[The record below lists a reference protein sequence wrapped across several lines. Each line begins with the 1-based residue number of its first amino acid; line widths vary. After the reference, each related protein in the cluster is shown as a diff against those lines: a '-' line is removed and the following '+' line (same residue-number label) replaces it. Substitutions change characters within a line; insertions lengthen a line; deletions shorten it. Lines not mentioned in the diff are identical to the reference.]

1 MSTRSGLMEQ
11 IKEIKVKNSTVTWQP
26 QDCQDKSS
34 EDIFESW
41 CRSNFAFIEENE
53 KLGISGLRPPQLGGI
68 FASLGYERSDEKNA
82 ATVVMPTGTG
92 KTETIL
98 SIVVAGKFKK
108 TLVIVPSDALREQ
121 TKNKFVQLGLLR
133 LFRLIPDEVL
143 NPIVAT
149 IKNGIDDAEEL
160 AQILKANVL
169 IASAASL
176 SKFSK
181 ESFAKLTQACT
192 HLIVDEAHHVTASTW
207 AQVKSRFRD
216 KSIFQFTATP
226 FRSDGSRVEGKI
238 IFNYPLKKAQEDGY
252 FKPIEFHPVR
262 EFVEEKSDEAIAK
275 QAISLLR
282 QDLKN
287 GLDHIVMARA
297 ASKKRAAD
305 IFEIYAK
312 EKDLNPVLIDSNT
325 KNKSHVIKAIQNKNH
340 KIIVCVNML
349 GEGFDLPQ
357 LKISAIHDPHKS
369 INVMLQF
376 TGRFTR
382 TTDNVGD
389 AKFIANIANPNVNES
404 LVELYKE
411 DSDWNYVIS
420 SISSKK
426 INCEKEY
433 QAFREEFSEPSKLL
447 DLGLTPSI
455 STTVFR
461 MKIAKWNPERFSKF
475 GNKQFQIFDSV
486 INDEQ
491 TTLIFSVKS
500 FLPVGWTSSREL
512 FDETWDLYI
521 AFYDKSNGLL
531 FIHSSA
537 KDGLVKRLVKLIAE
551 GAIQVQGEYVFRALA
566 GLKRLKLQN
575 VGLNKNKKGLRYS
588 MHTGTEINEQIPD
601 IEANRATK
609 SNIFGKGY
617 ENGELVS
624 IGCSYKGKVWSMDSD
639 SLDQWVVWCK
649 RVGAKILDDN
659 IDTNEVMKTAMQT
672 EELEEFPDIPALA
685 VEWPIEILRKNES
698 KVTVKS
704 DLWEESL
711 INCELAIS
719 ELKNA
724 NKKELQLL
732 LTNQYGR
739 HKISMSIVG
748 NGEVA
753 FTTDENL
760 VLKFGEIFSP
770 LTEFFEE
777 YPPTI
782 FLSDTSVI
790 DGAFR
795 YYPNENYIYK
805 YDVNNTEDWDWK
817 GVDISVESQTASK
830 LAHSVQYHTI
840 HKILGEYDFVF
851 DDDDTGE
858 VADIVAIKNI
868 GDSVLVI
875 DLFHCKYCPKKDG
888 VANPGARIDDVYQVV
903 GQAEKSVK
911 WFADKEKLILRL
923 MDRERGR
930 LKNGKASR
938 IEKGKFEDLIHLAK
952 IARYADFK
960 LGVSIVQPAISKAKI
975 SDDILTVIGAT
986 AAYIDEISGV
996 KLRVII
1002 NK

>member
-1 MSTRSGLMEQ
+1 MQ
-11 IKEIKVKNSTVTWQP
+11 EIKVKSSTVTWQP
-26 QDCQDKSS
+26 LNDEQHSV
-34 EDIFESW
+34 EDIFDSW
-41 CRSNFAFIEENE
+41 CKSNFSFIEENE
-53 KLGISGLRPPQLGGI
+53 KLGIAGLRPPQLGGI
-68 FASLGYERSDEKNA
+68 FAALGFDRSDEKNA

-133 LFRLIPDEVL
+133 QLGLVCDEFF
-143 NPIVAT
+143 NPIVST
-149 IKNGIDDAEEL
+149 IKHGIDDPSDL
-160 AQILKANVL
+160 SKILDANV
-169 IASAASL
+169 IITSAASL

-181 ESFAKLTQACT
+181 QYFEKLTQECT
-192 HLIVDEAHHVTASTW
+192 HLIVDEAHHVTATTW

-216 KSIFQFTATP
+216 KSVFQFTATP
-226 FRSDGSRVEGKI
+226 FRSDGSRIEGKI
-238 IFNYPLKKAQEDGY
+238 IFNYPLKKAQDDGY

-262 EFVEEKSDEAIAK
+262 EFVEEKSDEAIAQ

-282 QDLKN
+282 KDIENK
-287 GLDHIVMARA
+287 LDHIVMARA
-297 ASKKRAAD
+297 ASKKRAKE

-312 EKDLNPVLIDSNT
+312 EKDLKPVLIDSNT
-325 KNKSHVIKAIQNKNH
+325 KNKSKVLEAIKNREH

-382 TTDNVGD
+382 TTSNVGD

-404 LVELYKE
+404 LEELYKE
-411 DSDWNYVIS
+411 DSDWNNVIS

-426 INCEKEY
+426 IKVEKAY
-433 QAFREEFSEPSKLL
+433 QEFREEFSEPSKLL

-455 STTVFR
+455 STTVYR
-461 MKIAKWNPERFSKF
+461 MRIAKWKPERFSRF
-475 GNKQFQIFDSV
+475 GNKQFQIIDSV
-486 INDEQ
+486 INDEKD
-491 TTLIFSVKS
+491 TLVFSVKS

-512 FDETWDLYI
+512 FDESWELYI
-521 AFYDKSNGLL
+521 AFYDKANGLL

-551 GAIQVQGEYVFRALA
+551 DATQVQGEYVFRALA

-624 IGCSYKGKVWSMDSD
+624 IGCSHKGKVWAMDSD
-639 SLDQWVVWCK
+639 SLDQWIKWCK
-649 RVGAKILDDN
+649 GVGQKILDDK

-672 EELEEFPDIPALA
+672 EELVEFPNIPALA
-685 VEWPIEILRKNES
+685 IDWPVEILRKNELKIS
-698 KVTVKS
+698 IESVA
-704 DLWEESL
+704 WEETL
-711 INCELAIS
+711 INCELLLS
-719 ELKNA
+719 DQLSPDS
-724 NKKELQLL
+724 KEIRFFLN
-732 LTNQYGR
+732 NQYGK
-739 HKISMSIVG
+739 HNLSMRIKG

-753 FTTDENL
+753 ISSESKLNI
-760 VLKFGEIFSP
+760 KIGEQSTP
-770 LTEFFEE
+770 LAEFFEE
-777 YPPTI
+777 HPPTI
-782 FLSDTSVI
+782 FLSDTSLI

-795 YYPNENYIYK
+795 YYPNEDYIYK
-805 YDVNNTEDWDWK
+805 YDLNNTEDWDWN
-817 GVDISVESQTASK
+817 GVDISVESQTTSK
-830 LAHSVQYHTI
+830 IANSVQYYTI
-840 HKILGEYDFVF
+840 HKILNEYDLVF
-851 DDDDTGE
+851 DDDGAGE
-858 VADIVAIKNI
+858 IADIVAIKNI
-868 GDSVLVI
+868 DDNKLVI
-875 DLFHCKYCPKKDG
+875 DLFHCKYCSKKGG
-888 VANPGARIDDVYQVV
+888 VATPGARIDDVYQVV

-923 MDRERGR
+923 LERERGR
-930 LKNGKASR
+930 LKNGKTSR
-938 IEKGKFEDLIHLAK
+938 IEKGSFEDLVNLAK
-952 IARYADFK
+952 ISRYADFK

-975 SDDILTVIGAT
+975 SDDQLTVIGAT